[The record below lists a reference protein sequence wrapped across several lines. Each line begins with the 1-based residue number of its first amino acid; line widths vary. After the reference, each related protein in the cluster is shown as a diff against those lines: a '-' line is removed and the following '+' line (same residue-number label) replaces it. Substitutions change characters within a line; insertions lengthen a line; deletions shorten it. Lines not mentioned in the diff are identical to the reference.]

1 MPFSLVDD
9 VGFNCSLNTVIKLD
23 NVSSTHKQ
31 TLTLAMV
38 VKKKSDDLLFMTN
51 NRLIPVKNTFG

>member
-9 VGFNCSLNTVIKLD
+9 VGFNGSLNTVIRLD

-38 VKKKSDDLLFMTN
+38 VKKKLDDLLFMTN